1 MPHSLLLPKF
11 SPPTRLYLVK
21 VCSLLCLLLLSLL
34 LAPRPAQA
42 QGGGHWGGFP
52 CDAQG
57 NSLPTNTYNNGFY
70 SLYGPQSGTAS
81 NTYPVPMIN
90 AALAYP
96 SLYGDYLGAAEPS
109 SYEGLG
115 ISPQAVSVLGTPNR
129 PNDRVGASTP
139 GFASAENYGYNG
151 EGSYSIDAAH
161 GGPSSGPINGTVTA
175 DFSGTLLCYFHM
187 YWSGPGPQPASADFL
202 VSTQLYAQAKVLEC
216 ESADAIGGLSATA
229 KVTVDAFKE
238 TASASVVAG
247 VSSDG
252 VPTVNGFHLVRAAVD
267 PSTGIAEVYVMGTTH
282 WVLSNMVPYATAG
295 RAMIAGG
302 SLVRAGAIPDSRDVA
317 ISCPTIETSYY
328 KAPVDSQHTTGQ
340 WQHIRNS
347 DGSMSTD
354 SSVQWNT
361 FAAAWENAGASASS
375 GVPFTATASNFT
387 NPSYAWQLTGA
398 GTPDGQTQSFLSSSS
413 ATVPLHLYFK
423 PSPDASVGSSSL
435 RVDVQGTDPQGNNP
449 ATAANTYGVSWH
461 LPYEVNA
468 PPFSIIYSKSPLGG
482 ARVGP
487 VPDGQ
492 TLLVQATEQQ
502 EIDWGATIDGASAIA
517 AGTGQEEIAG
527 GLEILGALAK
537 VTSWKTDVGPENS
550 YNGATNGPTTWS
562 DAGNNNNEI
571 YGGGNIPTE
580 LVGNSSGWMLCNLYI
595 YQYGHYKDTS
605 WYADGYNAHGY
616 DGNSQ
621 HVLHVH
627 GVDGVYDEFVF
638 VKYKGPTGIPVPP
651 TRE

>member
-295 RAMIAGG
+295 RAIIAGG
-302 SLVRAGAIPDSRDVA
+302 SLVRAGAIPDSRDVM
-317 ISCPTIETSYY
+317 ITSNLSTPSNPTYY
-328 KAPVDSQHTTGQ
+328 TDPITHLKVANVRQP
-340 WQHIRNS
+340 
-347 DGSMSTD
+347 DGSMTDDITAPPLTVAGLSPPAGTSATYSGVLSGTWGQNSTYQWSCTLTSPTAFSSLPISGTFNSTAFLGNNTQTIPSFSGTYYNPPASDGKSDTVTLKITDGVDGSVAANTYTVRFHHPYPINYRQVGPGTDIGGGVLKFSYMWD
-354 SSVQWNT
+354 SSTGNLADLSNIVIGET
-361 FAAAWENAGASASS
+361 ITYDGNAGTYLAGDPGSYTPLSPPYS
-375 GVPFTATASNFT
+375 GSHY
-387 NPSYAWQLTGA
+387 NPTEV
-398 GTPDGQTQSFLSSSS
+398 SS
-413 ATVPLHLYFK
+413 ATVATLGRWQDQHRPVGFSATMPQTPGTYPYTGTQTYWYFDR
-423 PSPDASVGSSSL
+423 SDSVRKTLAGPYAIV
-435 RVDVQGTDPQGNNP
+435 RQVRG
-449 ATAANTYGVSWH
+449 
-461 LPYEVNA
+461 LPYPLPSDPNNIRW
-468 PPFSIIYSKSPLGG
+468 FYSISKAGSTASLTLGDF
-482 ARVGP
+482 GP
-487 VPDGQ
+487 
-492 TLLVQATEQQ
+492 
-502 EIDWGATIDGASAIA
+502 
-517 AGTGQEEIAG
+517 
-527 GLEILGALAK
+527 
-537 VTSWKTDVGPENS
+537 
-550 YNGATNGPTTWS
+550 
-562 DAGNNNNEI
+562 
-571 YGGGNIPTE
+571 
-580 LVGNSSGWMLCNLYI
+580 
-595 YQYGHYKDTS
+595 
-605 WYADGYNAHGY
+605 
-616 DGNSQ
+616 
-621 HVLHVH
+621 
-627 GVDGVYDEFVF
+627 
-638 VKYKGPTGIPVPP
+638 
-651 TRE
+651 